1 MHETSLNHSSCFS
14 ALMVKTS
21 KSRLPMDAAQ
31 TDPVEVAADA
41 VSAVETDAEVAV
53 DTAVVVTDAEAA
65 VDTEVTGVEVV
76 ADMEVLCPKC

>member
-1 MHETSLNHSSCFS
+1 
-14 ALMVKTS
+14 
-21 KSRLPMDAAQ
+21 MDAAQ